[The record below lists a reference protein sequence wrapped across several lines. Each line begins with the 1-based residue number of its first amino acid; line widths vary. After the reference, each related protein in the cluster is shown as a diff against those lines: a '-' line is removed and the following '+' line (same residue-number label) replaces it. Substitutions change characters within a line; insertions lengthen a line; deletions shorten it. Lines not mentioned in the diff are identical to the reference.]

1 LKRAAVFVFYDKEG
15 VCDDYIAYYLEEIRS
30 VCERLV
36 IVSNGSVTPEA
47 RDILFKYATPGDV
60 IVRENKGFDAWGYRA
75 GLMHIG
81 FESLA
86 DIDEVLITN
95 DTVFGPVYPLAEIFD
110 EMEVREELD
119 FWGMT
124 QHPAYEK
131 EDLVT
136 RNNPFGYVSEHLQTY
151 FVVFRRRLM
160 ESEVFERFWRKLLP
174 IEKYEEA
181 VGKFESIMTKMFG
194 DEGFAWDSFVHKE
207 DIATDDPNF
216 TLYCPATMLSEHRFP
231 FLKCRVFKQDTL
243 ALNAGDQ
250 PRDAFDYIKEYT
262 NYDTD
267 MIWQSV
273 LRKIDMGSFVRAMA
287 LSYVLPQNCALPLH
301 LPKGRRAPKIALFMH
316 IYYIESSK
324 LAAELAGRMPD
335 NADIYITTDSEEK
348 AKVIK
353 AAFREG
359 RSVKGTVIV
368 ENRGRSESAL
378 LIGMAKISQKYDIV
392 CFWKEK
398 ISSQVDYHAA
408 LGWSYKIDDSLLA
421 SKTYVENIIRTF
433 AAEPRLGML
442 CVPEPF
448 HAIYHWVPG
457 HEWAANYKNT
467 KKLAEQLGIHAPMDK
482 DEQPVC
488 SFGGAFWFRPAALK
502 KLFEHPWQYSDFP
515 EEPLPVDG
523 TLLHAIERIYSFAAQ
538 DAGYYPAFVMSNRYA
553 SLEYM
558 NLKQYLSMYTYSA
571 LYTGS
576 DFKNYRQATEFFLA
590 LLIRPIRTRLKFR
603 IKTKVSRKMYVS
615 LLGLKRVIFGPDR
628 AEARKEVKFRMFR
641 KKYAKQLEKKLKKR
655 KKKPE

>member
-1 LKRAAVFVFYDKEG
+1 MKRAAVFVFYDKAG
-15 VCDDYIAYYLEEIRS
+15 VCDDYVAYYLEEIRS

-60 IVRENKGFDAWGYRA
+60 IVRENRGFDAWGYRA

-110 EMEVREELD
+110 EMEEREDLA

-136 RNNPFGYVSEHLQTY
+136 RNNPYGYVAEHLQTY
-151 FVVFRRRLM
+151 FVVFRKALM
-160 ESEVFERFWRKLLP
+160 EAEVFERFWRKLLP

-181 VGKFESIMTKMFG
+181 VGKFESIMTKMFS
-194 DEGFAWDSFVHKE
+194 DEGFAWDSYVHKD

-216 TLYCPATMLSEHRFP
+216 TLYCPATLLRDYRFP

-243 ALNAGDQ
+243 SLNAGEQ
-250 PRDAFDYIKEYT
+250 PRDAFDYIRDNT

-267 MIWQSV
+267 MIWQSI
-273 LRKIDMGSFVRAMA
+273 LRKIEMGYFVRAMA
-287 LSYVLPQNCALPLH
+287 LTYVLPQDCALPLD
-301 LPKGRRAPKIALFMH
+301 LPKGRRSPRVALFMH
-316 IYYIESSK
+316 VFYPES
-324 LAAELAGRMPD
+324 AELAVKLADRMPE
-335 NADIYITTDSEEK
+335 NADIYISTDSEEK
-348 AKVIK
+348 AKVLRSV
-353 AAFREG
+353 FRET
-359 RSVKGTVIV
+359 RSPKGIVIV

-378 LIGMAKISQKYDIV
+378 LIGLAEAAQKYDVV

-398 ISSQVDYHAA
+398 VSSQVDYHAA
-408 LGWSYKIDDSLLA
+408 LGWGYKIDDALL
-421 SKTYVENIIRTF
+421 SSSMYVENVLRLF
-433 AAEPRLGML
+433 ASETRLGML

-448 HAIYHWVPG
+448 HAVYHWVPG
-457 HEWAANYKNT
+457 HEWAANFKNT
-467 KKLAEQLGIHAPMDK
+467 KALANRLGLNVPMDV

-502 KLFEHPWQYSDFP
+502 KLFDYPWAYTDFP
-515 EEPLPVDG
+515 EEPLPIDG
-523 TLLHAIERIYSFAAQ
+523 TLLHAIERIYTFVCQ

-553 SLEYM
+553 SLEYT
-558 NLKQYLSMYTYSA
+558 NLRQYLSMYTYSA
-571 LYTGS
+571 LYTGYEF
-576 DFKNYRQATEFFLA
+576 DNYLQATDFFLA
-590 LLIRPIRTRLKFR
+590 LNARPFRTRMKFR
-603 IKTKVSRKMYVS
+603 IKNGRSRNMYIAI
-615 LLGLKRVIFGPDR
+615 LGAKRVIFGPDR
-628 AEARKEVKFRMFR
+628 AGARREIKFRMFR
-641 KKYAKQLEKKLKKR
+641 KRYAKELEKKLKRRKR
-655 KKKPE
+655 KPE